1 MRVAAGTAAYS
12 VNMPGV
18 ERLVLSSFICAICAL
33 CQSII
38 AVLTFRPAAV
48 SALVIVAAL
57 LVSTCPEP
65 VPP

>member
-1 MRVAAGTAAYS
+1 
-12 VNMPGV
+12 MPGV

-33 CQSII
+33 YQSII

-57 LVSTCPEP
+57 LVST
-65 VPP
+65 